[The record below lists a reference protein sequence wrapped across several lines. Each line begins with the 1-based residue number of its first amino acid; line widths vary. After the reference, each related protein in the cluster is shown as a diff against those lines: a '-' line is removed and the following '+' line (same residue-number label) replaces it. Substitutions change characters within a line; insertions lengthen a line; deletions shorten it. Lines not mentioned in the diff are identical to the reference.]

1 MTLNIR
7 VHCSTLLSN
16 STLNLNVRSYERVCI
31 EIPKVAK
38 LINHARTAT
47 CHS

>member
-16 STLNLNVRSYERVCI
+16 STLSLSVRSYARLCI
-31 EIPKVAK
+31 EIPKVAN